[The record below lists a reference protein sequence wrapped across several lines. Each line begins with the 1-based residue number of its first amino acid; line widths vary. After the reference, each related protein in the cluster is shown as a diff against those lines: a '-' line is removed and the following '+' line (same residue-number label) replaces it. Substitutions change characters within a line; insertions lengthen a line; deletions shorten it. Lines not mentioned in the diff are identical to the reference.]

1 MSTGAQQNDAAG
13 AERDARAHDAPGTSV
28 EGLAAHIAAL
38 SDVDVAALL
47 AARPDLTTPPSA
59 SFTALAA
66 RAGARPSVEAALAR
80 LDAPT
85 LAVAEAVVALGT
97 QEATVLAEA
106 LGLEADDV
114 AARLERLTRLSLV
127 IEAGPVPGLVDV
139 FGPHPFGLG
148 PAAADPPPPPPTL
161 AELQTDSGE
170 VSRAALGM
178 LRALAWGPPVGTLR
192 AGGRAPGAAEL
203 LERGWLVR
211 EEGMSVGAAT
221 AYVAERWPH
230 LGLWNDSFMAP
241 SEFWSPGSCLNI

>member
-85 LAVAEAVVALGT
+85 LAVAEAVVALGALKT
-97 QEATVLAEA
+97 TVSLSRLQLATKGEAGRLKRQQHQQPIQPQASSIIDQIHQKRLHFRHELDVRGFRAGEA
-106 LGLEADDV
+106 LDAVGYYVDEALQLGVGQVRILHGTGTGALREAIRSYLRGVRGVADFHDEDV
-114 AARLERLTRLSLV
+114 RFGG
-127 IEAGPVPGLVDV
+127 AGITVV
-139 FGPHPFGLG
+139 HM
-148 PAAADPPPPPPTL
+148 
-161 AELQTDSGE
+161 E
-170 VSRAALGM
+170 
-178 LRALAWGPPVGTLR
+178 
-192 AGGRAPGAAEL
+192 
-203 LERGWLVR
+203 
-211 EEGMSVGAAT
+211 
-221 AYVAERWPH
+221 
-230 LGLWNDSFMAP
+230 
-241 SEFWSPGSCLNI
+241 

>member
-139 FGPHPFGLG
+139 FGPT
-148 PAAADPPPPPPTL
+148 DP
-161 AELQTDSGE
+161 
-170 VSRAALGM
+170 
-178 LRALAWGPPVGTLR
+178 
-192 AGGRAPGAAEL
+192 
-203 LERGWLVR
+203 
-211 EEGMSVGAAT
+211 SV
-221 AYVAERWPH
+221 P
-230 LGLWNDSFMAP
+230 
-241 SEFWSPGSCLNI
+241 